1 MPSGSATRWGRDA
14 FTWSVNGSTGN
25 KQDLIVFQVKF
36 ARNPENADKRF
47 LEKITQGELPKVEAL
62 KERGV
67 GAYYLLTNVM
77 GSAHLDVGSVDKMD
91 MLLSEAL
98 GIPGFCWWRNDLDR
112 RVDQTPDIKWSYPE
126 IIRGSDLLQ
135 SLVEGK
141 IGEEG
146 RRRDDAIRSYIAAQ
160 HRDDRE
166 VKFKQ
171 VDLFNNLLD
180 LFVDTFLKEI
190 GRDETLPTHWR
201 QPFDGSRRIFH
212 HLDDDEE
219 LTAEFLLSTKA
230 ISQRIVLEGAPGQ
243 GKSTISQYIC
253 QVHRIRL
260 LDHAELGRIPPQ
272 HLSGTLR
279 IPLRVDLRDYASWLS
294 GKNPFASELGA
305 LRPAETQGSLEAFL
319 SFQITHTSGGHSFN
333 VSDLSALSRVSHLLL
348 VLDGFDEVA
357 DVTAREQIVR
367 EISKATVRLE
377 ATCRSLQVIVTSRP
391 AAFAKSPGFP
401 RKEWKH
407 YSLSSM
413 SLEQINNYA
422 DRWLK
427 ARQLP
432 GNEQAKFKQVLREKL
447 DQPHM
452 RDLARNPMQLAILL
466 NLIQT
471 KGLSLPDKRTALYD
485 SYMDLFFSRE
495 AEKSTIVRDHR
506 DLLIDLHRYLAWVV
520 QKEAEEAKS
529 QGSIPEEKLRHLLK
543 DYLAKEGHETA
554 LVDELFTGM
563 IERVVALVFAST
575 GHL

>member
-1 MPSGSATRWGRDA
+1 M
-14 FTWSVNGSTGN
+14 
-25 KQDLIVFQVKF
+25 
-36 ARNPENADKRF
+36 
-47 LEKITQGELPKVEAL
+47 
-62 KERGV
+62 
-67 GAYYLLTNVM
+67 
-77 GSAHLDVGSVDKMD
+77 
-91 MLLSEAL
+91 
-98 GIPGFCWWRNDLDR
+98 
-112 RVDQTPDIKWSYPE
+112 
-126 IIRGSDLLQ
+126 
-135 SLVEGK
+135 
-141 IGEEG
+141 
-146 RRRDDAIRSYIAAQ
+146 
-160 HRDDRE
+160 
-166 VKFKQ
+166 
-171 VDLFNNLLD
+171 
-180 LFVDTFLKEI
+180 
-190 GRDETLPTHWR
+190 
-201 QPFDGSRRIFH
+201 
-212 HLDDDEE
+212 
-219 LTAEFLLSTKA
+219 
-230 ISQRIVLEGAPGQ
+230 
-243 GKSTISQYIC
+243 
-253 QVHRIRL
+253 
-260 LDHAELGRIPPQ
+260 
-272 HLSGTLR
+272 
-279 IPLRVDLRDYASWLS
+279 S

-563 IERVVALVFAST
+563 IERVVALVSRVQGTFEFEVQPLREYFAARHLYETAPYSPPGRETSGTKPERFEALAVNFYWLNVTRFYCGCYSRGELSSLADGLLDLGTT
-575 GHL
+575 GDLSLVSYPRLLVTMLLGDWVFGQQPHLVRRLTSFILQQSGFTILLANLSRERTGINLITPERCGRDQLASSILAQLKAGVRTDVRVVLAKSLREVHSPAQLLELWLAIRLGEVHRIG